1 MTLAVVSIVAAAVGL
16 LLLLLLW
23 RTLKMFVRLALVG
36 LVVLAVLAGLVAWGW
51 LGSGL
56 GDARPQ
62 REGNRRAT
70 NANTRRT
77 AQ

>member
-1 MTLAVVSIVAAAVGL
+1 MTFAVVSIVAAAVGL

-23 RTLKMFVRLALVG
+23 RTVKMFVRLALVG
-36 LVVLAVLAGLVAWGW
+36 LVVLAVLVGLFAWGW
-51 LGSGL
+51 LGSGTD
-56 GDARPQ
+56 GARP

-70 NANTRRT
+70 NANSRRN

>member
-1 MTLAVVSIVAAAVGL
+1 MTLAVISVVAAAVGL

-23 RTLKMFVRLALVG
+23 RTVKMFVRLALVG
-36 LVVLAVLAGLVAWGW
+36 LVVLAVLVGLVAWGW
-51 LGSGL
+51 LGSGSD
-56 GDARPQ
+56 DARP
-62 REGNRRAT
+62 RRDNRRAT